1 MSKRGTENQLT
12 KDEYDRD
19 GDNDEG
25 SSIQGVFKQASQE
38 EMAKRVIKA
47 PRARKLNGGADNGVA
62 KPSPFANMSS
72 FAAPS
77 TSTATASPFAS
88 VSFAA
93 PSTLTP
99 TTGAAATAKPF
110 STGSFNFGVTP
121 SSTSTPTPTAPSS
134 TSTGLFNF
142 GVTPSSTLTS
152 TPAPKAPST
161 AGGLFN
167 FGITPA
173 STPMPSTSIAT
184 SSPLF
189 TSSTSKASPLFSATS
204 APSSSL
210 FSTTTTSFP
219 SAAKPASTL
228 TPGAFTFNVG
238 STPLAASS
246 STDTNKSETPD
257 REELER
263 YLQALNRT
271 FVKKIEKE
279 LVNNPIVNLAQIFGQ
294 YTDKRQAIKK
304 KYMTSTDAKST
315 TSSPALGSAS
325 LQNGSLSTG
334 TSGATTSGSD
344 AAPKLSFG
352 VPLSA
357 IGENPAPKPAFG
369 GFNFGVSTAT
379 TTSTTTTD
387 SKASTT
393 PAATTSSPFAFS
405 VPKPATSTAGATT
418 SSSPFS
424 LSASKPFGGFG
435 TAPSP
440 FSTSS
445 PSAAPTA
452 GGGFQFSVP
461 ASHPSD
467 KKDEGDNEKMPDDTK
482 SQLVDSRAG
491 EEGEETVFEVKGK
504 LYAVV
509 DGENKDL
516 GVGQFRVNENT
527 ESKKR
532 RMIMRTGGTGQLIL
546 NNWVIQ
552 GMGPKRTKNFVTI
565 FAVEDGKPKKFLL
578 KVKEESS
585 AEDVVRELEA
595 GQGK

>member
-19 GDNDEG
+19 AGDDEG
-25 SSIQGVFKQASQE
+25 SSIQGVFKQASAE
-38 EMAKRVIKA
+38 EMSKRVIKA
-47 PRARKLNGGADNGVA
+47 PRARRLNGGGGDDGAS
-62 KPSPFANMSS
+62 KPSPFANMPS
-72 FAAPS
+72 FTS
-77 TSTATASPFAS
+77 TSTSSSPFAG
-88 VSFAA
+88 VPFAA
-93 PSTLTP
+93 STTPTP
-99 TTGAAATAKPF
+99 TTGAATTAKPF
-110 STGSFNFGVTP
+110 STGTFNFGVTP
-121 SSTSTPTPTAPSS
+121 SSTSTSTAASTTFASTTPPT
-134 TSTGLFNF
+134 TSGGLFNF
-142 GVTPSSTLTS
+142 GVTPASTL
-152 TPAPKAPST
+152 K
-161 AGGLFN
+161 
-167 FGITPA
+167 
-173 STPMPSTSIAT
+173 PSTSTTT
-184 SSPLF
+184 SAPLF
-189 TSSTSKASPLFSATS
+189 TSSVSNV
-204 APSSSL
+204 SSL
-210 FSTTTTSFP
+210 LSTTTP
-219 SAAKPASTL
+219 STAFSTAAKTTSTL

-238 STPLAASS
+238 SAPIPASS
-246 STDTNKSETPD
+246 SLDADKSETPD

-279 LVNNPIVNLAQIFGQ
+279 LINNPIVNLAQIFGQ

-304 KYMTSTDAKST
+304 KYMSSTDTKST
-315 TSSPALGSAS
+315 VSSPALGFAS
-325 LQNGSLSTG
+325 LPNGSVG
-334 TSGATTSGSD
+334 TSGATTSSLFKSTSTTSTITTSAATSGSD
-344 AAPKLSFG
+344 DAPKLSFG
-352 VPLSA
+352 LPLSA

-379 TTSTTTTD
+379 TTSITASD
-387 SKASTT
+387 S
-393 PAATTSSPFAFS
+393 PAPFAFS
-405 VPKPATSTAGATT
+405 VPKPATSTAGVATT
-418 SSSPFS
+418 SSPFSFSAAKPFSFGASSSPFS
-424 LSASKPFGGFG
+424 TPSSSAPP
-435 TAPSP
+435 A
-440 FSTSS
+440 
-445 PSAAPTA
+445 A

-467 KKDEGDNEKMPDDTK
+467 KKEDGDNEKMPDDTK

-491 EEGEETVFEVKGK
+491 EEGEETVFEVKAK

-516 GVGQFRVNENT
+516 GVGQFRVNENI

>member
-47 PRARKLNGGADNGVA
+47 PRARRLNGGGGGDGVA
-62 KPSPFANMSS
+62 KPSPFANMPS
-72 FAAPS
+72 FATPS
-77 TSTATASPFAS
+77 ASTATSSSPFAS

-93 PSTLTP
+93 PTTPTP
-99 TTGAAATAKPF
+99 TTGAAPTAKPF
-110 STGSFNFGVTP
+110 STGTFNFGV
-121 SSTSTPTPTAPSS
+121 APSS
-134 TSTGLFNF
+134 TSTSASTTLAST
-142 GVTPSSTLTS
+142 TPSTTS
-152 TPAPKAPST
+152 
-161 AGGLFN
+161 GGLFN
-167 FGITPA
+167 FGITPS
-173 STPMPSTSIAT
+173 STPKPSTSTTT
-184 SSPLF
+184 SAPLF
-189 TSSTSKASPLFSATS
+189 TSSTTKAK
-204 APSSSL
+204 
-210 FSTTTTSFP
+210 TT
-219 SAAKPASTL
+219 STL

-238 STPLAASS
+238 SAPLATSS
-246 STDTNKSETPD
+246 SADADKSGTPD

-279 LVNNPIVNLAQIFGQ
+279 LINNPIVNLAQIFGQ

-315 TSSPALGSAS
+315 ASSPALGSAS
-325 LQNGSLSTG
+325 LQNGSLLTG
-334 TSGATTSGSD
+334 SSGATTSGSD

-357 IGENPAPKPAFG
+357 IGENPTPKPAFG
-369 GFNFGVSTAT
+369 GFNFGVSAAI
-379 TTSTTTTD
+379 TTSTTATD
-387 SKASTT
+387 SKATT
-393 PAATTSSPFAFS
+393 SAAITTSSPFAFS
-405 VPKPATSTAGATT
+405 VPKPAASTAGATT
-418 SSSPFS
+418 TSLPFS
-424 LSASKPFGGFG
+424 FSAPKPFSFG

-445 PSAAPTA
+445 STAAPAAPAA

-461 ASHPSD
+461 ASHPFD

-516 GVGQFRVNENT
+516 GVGQFRVNENI

-565 FAVEDGKPKKFLL
+565 LAVEDGKPKKFLL
-578 KVKEESS
+578 KVKEEVS

-595 GQGK
+595 GQSK

>member
-47 PRARKLNGGADNGVA
+47 PRGRRLNGGGGDNGAA
-62 KPSPFANMSS
+62 KPSPFANMPS

-93 PSTLTP
+93 P

-110 STGSFNFGVTP
+110 STGSFNFGVTS
-121 SSTSTPTPTAPSS
+121 SSTSTPAPTAPST

-152 TPAPKAPST
+152 TPAST
-161 AGGLFN
+161 AQSTTSGGLFN
-167 FGITPA
+167 FGTTPTT
-173 STPMPSTSIAT
+173 TPMPSTSTAT
-184 SSPLF
+184 SASLF
-189 TSSTSKASPLFSATS
+189 TSSTSKASSLFSATS

-210 FSTTTTSFP
+210 FSTTTTPFP

-238 STPLAASS
+238 SAPPAASS
-246 STDTNKSETPD
+246 STDADNSEAPD

-279 LVNNPIVNLAQIFGQ
+279 LINNPIVNLAQIFGQ

-304 KYMTSTDAKST
+304 KYMTSSGAKST
-315 TSSPALGSAS
+315 ASSPALGSAS
-325 LQNGSLSTG
+325 LHNGSLLTG
-334 TSGATTSGSD
+334 PSGVTTSGSD

-357 IGENPAPKPAFG
+357 IGENPAPKPVFG

-379 TTSTTTTD
+379 ATSTTATD
-387 SKASTT
+387 SKATT
-393 PAATTSSPFAFS
+393 SAATSTSSPFAFS

-424 LSASKPFGGFG
+424 VSAPKPFSFG
-435 TAPSP
+435 AASSP

-445 PSAAPTA
+445 PST

-461 ASHPSD
+461 ASHPSG
-467 KKDEGDNEKMPDDTK
+467 KKDEGDNETMPDDTR

-504 LYAVV
+504 LYAIV

>member
-47 PRARKLNGGADNGVA
+47 PRARRLNGGGGGDGVA
-62 KPSPFANMSS
+62 MPSPFANMPS
-72 FAAPS
+72 FATPS
-77 TSTATASPFAS
+77 TSAATSSSPFAS

-93 PSTLTP
+93 PTTPTP
-99 TTGAAATAKPF
+99 TTEGVTTAKPF
-110 STGSFNFGVTP
+110 STGTFSFGVAP
-121 SSTSTPTPTAPSS
+121 SSTSTPTPASITLAS
-134 TSTGLFNF
+134 T
-142 GVTPSSTLTS
+142 TPSTTS
-152 TPAPKAPST
+152 
-161 AGGLFN
+161 GGLFN

-173 STPMPSTSIAT
+173 STPKPSTSTTT
-184 SSPLF
+184 SAPLF
-189 TSSTSKASPLFSATS
+189 TPSTTKASSLFSTAS

-219 SAAKPASTL
+219 SAAKTTSTL

-238 STPLAASS
+238 SAPPATSS
-246 STDTNKSETPD
+246 STDVDKSGTPD

-279 LVNNPIVNLAQIFGQ
+279 LINNPIVNLAQIFGQ

-315 TSSPALGSAS
+315 ASSPALGSAS
-325 LQNGSLSTG
+325 LQNGSLLTG
-334 TSGATTSGSD
+334 TSGANTSGSD

-369 GFNFGVSTAT
+369 GFNFGVSAAI
-379 TTSTTTTD
+379 TTSTTATD
-387 SKASTT
+387 SKATT
-393 PAATTSSPFAFS
+393 SAAITTSSPFAFS
-405 VPKPATSTAGATT
+405 VPKPTASTAGATT
-418 SSSPFS
+418 TSSPFS
-424 LSASKPFGGFG
+424 FSVPKPFSFG

-445 PSAAPTA
+445 PSAAPAA
-452 GGGFQFSVP
+452 GGGFHFSVP

-467 KKDEGDNEKMPDDTK
+467 KKDEGDNEKMLDDTK

-516 GVGQFRVNENT
+516 GVGQFRVNENI

>member
-47 PRARKLNGGADNGVA
+47 PRGRRLNGGGGDNGAA
-62 KPSPFANMSS
+62 KPSPFANMPS

-93 PSTLTP
+93 PPTP
-99 TTGAAATAKPF
+99 ATGTATTAKPF
-110 STGSFNFGVTP
+110 STGSFNFGVTS
-121 SSTSTPTPTAPSS
+121 SSTSTPTPTAPST

-152 TPAPKAPST
+152 TPASTVPST
-161 AGGLFN
+161 TSGGLFN
-167 FGITPA
+167 FGTTPA
-173 STPMPSTSIAT
+173 TTPLPSTSTAT
-184 SSPLF
+184 SASLF
-189 TSSTSKASPLFSATS
+189 TSSTSKAS
-204 APSSSL
+204 SL
-210 FSTTTTSFP
+210 FSTMTAPFP
-219 SAAKPASTL
+219 SGAKLASTL

-238 STPLAASS
+238 SAPLAASS
-246 STDTNKSETPD
+246 STDADNSETPD

-279 LVNNPIVNLAQIFGQ
+279 LINNPIVNLAQIFGQ

-304 KYMTSTDAKST
+304 KYMTSTGAKST
-315 TSSPALGSAS
+315 ASSPALGSVS
-325 LQNGSLSTG
+325 LQNESLLTG
-334 TSGATTSGSD
+334 PSGVTTSGSD

-357 IGENPAPKPAFG
+357 IGENPAPKPVFG

-379 TTSTTTTD
+379 ATSTTATD
-387 SKASTT
+387 SKATT
-393 PAATTSSPFAFS
+393 GATTSTSSPFAFS
-405 VPKPATSTAGATT
+405 VPKPATSTAGATS

-424 LSASKPFGGFG
+424 LSAPKPFSFG
-435 TAPSP
+435 AASSP

-445 PSAAPTA
+445 PSA

-461 ASHPSD
+461 ASHPSG
-467 KKDEGDNEKMPDDTK
+467 KKDEGDNETMPDDTR

-504 LYAVV
+504 LYAIV

>member
-19 GDNDEG
+19 AGDDEG
-25 SSIQGVFKQASQE
+25 SSIQGIFKQASAE
-38 EMAKRVIKA
+38 EMSKRVIKA
-47 PRARKLNGGADNGVA
+47 PRARRLNGGGGDDGAA
-62 KPSPFANMSS
+62 KPSPFANMPS
-72 FAAPS
+72 FTS
-77 TSTATASPFAS
+77 TSTSSSPFAS

-93 PSTLTP
+93 PTTPTP
-99 TTGAAATAKPF
+99 TTGAATTAKPF
-110 STGSFNFGVTP
+110 STGTFNFGVP
-121 SSTSTPTPTAPSS
+121 SSSTSTPTTLAS
-134 TSTGLFNF
+134 T
-142 GVTPSSTLTS
+142 TPSMAS
-152 TPAPKAPST
+152 
-161 AGGLFN
+161 GGLFN
-167 FGITPA
+167 FGIAPT
-173 STPMPSTSIAT
+173 STPKPSTSTT
-184 SSPLF
+184 SSTSLF
-189 TSSTSKASPLFSATS
+189 TSSGPN
-204 APSSSL
+204 APSL
-210 FSTTTTSFP
+210 FSTTTPSTAFT
-219 SAAKPASTL
+219 SAAKPTSTL

-238 STPLAASS
+238 SASIPASS
-246 STDTNKSETPD
+246 SHDADKSETLD

-279 LVNNPIVNLAQIFGQ
+279 LINNSIVNLAQIFGQ

-304 KYMTSTDAKST
+304 KYMSSTDAKST
-315 TSSPALGSAS
+315 ASSPALGIAS
-325 LQNGSLSTG
+325 LPNGSVG
-334 TSGATTSGSD
+334 TSGATASSLFKSASTTSTTPAGAVTSGSD
-344 AAPKLSFG
+344 TATSGAEVAPKLSFG
-352 VPLSA
+352 LPLSD

-369 GFNFGVSTAT
+369 GFNFGVSTT
-379 TTSTTTTD
+379 TTPSTTASD
-387 SKASTT
+387 S
-393 PAATTSSPFAFS
+393 SSPFAFS

-418 SSSPFS
+418 ISSPFSFSAASKPFSFGTSSSPF
-424 LSASKPFGGFG
+424 L
-435 TAPSP
+435 TPS
-440 FSTSS
+440 S
-445 PSAAPTA
+445 SAAPTA
-452 GGGFQFSVP
+452 GGGFQFSIP

-467 KKDEGDNEKMPDDTK
+467 KKEDGDNEKMPDDTK

-491 EEGEETVFEVKGK
+491 EEGEETVFEIKAK

-516 GVGQFRVNENT
+516 GVGQFRVNEST

-565 FAVEDGKPKKFLL
+565 FTIEDGKSKKFLL